1 MNWKILKSE
10 ENHFGLYVFFVVVVV
25 VVDGNIEYEEMELEF
40 MISQLKATKYKNL
53 IIIKNTDFKQLSKS
67 KLHDV
72 V

>member
-1 MNWKILKSE
+1 MNWEILKSE